1 MVAKKNTRTYNKKI
15 TSSSLLK
22 CKTEDLKEILHN
34 LTPAE
39 FSRIIGDIRITI
51 EQYTY
56 LNNVVSKAI
65 KELYPD
71 YFIANIANNN
81 NNNQYAPRTT
91 VSPLPQIPS
100 PIPET
105 NDATFELLYGRNGGP
120 TPISSEQEH
129 PILEEKDGETYISPP
144 NIVVDLSNVT

>member
-56 LNNVVSKAI
+56 LNNVVSKTI

-71 YFIANIANNN
+71 YFIANVA
-81 NNNQYAPRTT
+81 NNNQYQSKTT
-91 VSPLPQIPS
+91 VNTLPQMS
-100 PIPET
+100 SSIPET

-120 TPISSEQEH
+120 APISSQQEH

-144 NIVVDLSNVT
+144 NIVVDLDNVT